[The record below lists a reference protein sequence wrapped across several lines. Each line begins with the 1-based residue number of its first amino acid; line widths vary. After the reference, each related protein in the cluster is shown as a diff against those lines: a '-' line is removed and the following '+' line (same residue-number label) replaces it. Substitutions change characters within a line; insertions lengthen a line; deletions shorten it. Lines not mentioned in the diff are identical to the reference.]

1 MLHRFLFI
9 SLLFLNVL
17 SLLCCIFTGS
27 VHIPA
32 SDVWGALTHDHNVSD
47 GIRFIVM
54 ESRLPAAITACLT
67 GGALG
72 VCGLLLQSYFRN
84 PLAGPSI
91 LGITNGAN
99 LMVALVTLGGW
110 GTVALTSQGSVLVL
124 AALAGSFGILTLL
137 LAIGR
142 MVRNSLT
149 LLIVGMMLS
158 YLTSAIITLL
168 GYHATATGVQGL
180 MLWGMGSFN
189 GVSSEMLPWYA
200 LFIIASLLAS
210 ALLIKPLNGWMQGEL
225 YAQSIGISVRRTR
238 WLLLI
243 VSGILAAITTAFTG
257 PIAFVGIS
265 MPHVARL
272 LLHTDDHRRLLPA
285 SLLLGSLCCTLC
297 LTISTLPDG
306 GSVLPINAL
315 TPIFGVPVILYVVIP
330 QKAA

>member
-1 MLHRFLFI
+1 MLPRLIFI
-9 SLLFLNVL
+9 SLILLNVL
-17 SLLCCIFTGS
+17 SLLGSIFTGS

-32 SDVWGALTHDHNVSD
+32 SEVWGALTHEHAVRP
-47 GIRFIVM
+47 GIRFIIM
-54 ESRLPAAITACLT
+54 ESRLPAAITASLT

-110 GTVALTSQGSVLVL
+110 GAVALTSQGSVLIL
-124 AALAGSFGILTLL
+124 AALAGSFGILALL

-142 MVRNSLT
+142 LVRHSLT
-149 LLIVGMMLS
+149 LLIAGMMLS

-189 GVSSEMLPWYA
+189 GVGPAMLPWYA

-225 YAQSIGISVRRTR
+225 YARSIGIAVRRTR
-238 WLLLI
+238 WLLLV
-243 VSGILAAITTAFTG
+243 VSGALAAITTAFAG

-272 LLHTDDHRRLLPA
+272 LLRTDDHRRLLPA

-315 TPIFGVPVILYVVIP
+315 TPIFGVPVILYVVLA
-330 QKAA
+330 KG